1 MNRREFAA
9 IALQPEEMN
18 RSWRAKTHLMLALL
32 VAVLLALS
40 ASAAEQGAVDRIV
53 VDKAQRRMDLMSGET
68 VVRSYKIAL
77 GSAPEG
83 DKQQEGDGKTPEG
96 KYVIEGR
103 NPSSAFHLS
112 LKISYPDAA
121 DRAAAAACNV
131 SPGGDIFIHGAPNGW
146 MLAGQPP
153 GDWTR
158 GCIAVTKAEIEEI
171 WRLVPDGTPVEIRP

>member
-1 MNRREFAA
+1 MKRHEFAA
-9 IALQPEEMN
+9 IPLQPKEMN
-18 RSWRAKTHLMLALL
+18 QSLHATFRFLGPCLAAFLMLSSA
-32 VAVLLALS
+32 VA
-40 ASAAEQGAVDRIV
+40 EEDVDRIV
-53 VDKAQRRMDLMSGET
+53 VEKSQRRMDLMSGET
-68 VVRSYKIAL
+68 VVRSYEIAL

-96 KYVIEGR
+96 KYIIEGR

-121 DRAAAAACNV
+121 DRAAAAARNV
-131 SPGGDIFIHGAPNGW
+131 SPGGDIFIHGAPNW
-146 MLAGQPP
+146 WLLAGQPP

-158 GCIAVTKAEIEEI
+158 GCIAVTKTEIEGI

>member
-1 MNRREFAA
+1 MIRRQFAA

-18 RSWRAKTHLMLALL
+18 RIWLATTHLILGLL
-32 VAVLLALS
+32 VAALLALP
-40 ASAAEQGAVDRIV
+40 SAAEEGAVDRIV
-53 VDKAQRRMDLMSGET
+53 VAKEQRRMDLMSGDR
-68 VVRSYKIAL
+68 VVRSYQIAL
-77 GSAPEG
+77 GFAPEG
-83 DKQQEGDGKTPEG
+83 DKRQEGDGKTPEG

-103 NPSSAFHLS
+103 NPSSAFHRS

-121 DRAAAAACNV
+121 DRAAAAERGV

-146 MLAGQPP
+146 LLPGQPP

-158 GCIAVTKAEIEEI
+158 GRIAVTKAEIEEI

>member
-1 MNRREFAA
+1 M
-9 IALQPEEMN
+9 QPKEMN
-18 RSWRAKTHLMLALL
+18 RSKRVMLSWILGTCLAGLL
-32 VAVLLALS
+32 TLPAG
-40 ASAAEQGAVDRIV
+40 AAEQGAVDRIV
-53 VDKAQRRMDLMSGET
+53 VEKSQRRMDLMSGDA
-68 VVRSYKIAL
+68 VVRSYVIAL
-77 GSAPEG
+77 GFAPEG
-83 DKQQEGDGKTPEG
+83 DKRREGDGKTPEG

-121 DRAAAAACNV
+121 DRAAAAERGV

-146 MLAGQPP
+146 LLPGQPP
-153 GDWTR
+153 GDWTL

>member
-1 MNRREFAA
+1 MKRHEFAA
-9 IALQPEEMN
+9 ISLQPKEMN
-18 RSWRAKTHLMLALL
+18 QSVRAMFRFLGPCFAAFLMLSSA
-32 VAVLLALS
+32 VA
-40 ASAAEQGAVDRIV
+40 EEDVDRIV
-53 VDKAQRRMDLMSGET
+53 VEKSQRRMDLMSGET
-68 VVRSYKIAL
+68 VVRSYQIAL

-103 NPSSAFHLS
+103 NPSSDFHLS

-121 DRAAAAACNV
+121 DRAAAAARNV

-171 WRLVPDGTPVEIRP
+171 WRLVPDGAPVEIRP

>member
-1 MNRREFAA
+1 MKRHEFAA
-9 IALQPEEMN
+9 ISLQPKEMN
-18 RSWRAKTHLMLALL
+18 QSVRAAFRFLGLCFAALLMLSSA
-32 VAVLLALS
+32 VAEKG
-40 ASAAEQGAVDRIV
+40 ASDRIV
-53 VDKAQRRMDLMSGET
+53 VEKSQRRMDLMSGET
-68 VVRSYKIAL
+68 VVRSHEIAL

-96 KYVIEGR
+96 RYVIEGR

-112 LKISYPDAA
+112 LTISYPDAA
-121 DRAAAAACNV
+121 DRAAAAARNV
-131 SPGGDIFIHGAPNGW
+131 SPGGDIFIHGAPNWW

-171 WRLVPDGTPVEIRP
+171 WRLVLDGTPVEIRP